1 MTHKKGQT
9 PDASDLRQRA
19 EARLKG
25 RQKEEAAASGEADVR
40 RLVHE
45 LEVHQVE
52 LEMQNEELQ
61 AARAELEAGLAGY
74 TDLYDFAPVGYV
86 TLDRD
91 GTILQANLTVTRFL
105 GRERSRLVGARLG
118 FFVST
123 EHVLAFNV
131 FLKKVFESQG
141 KEACEVALTTQES
154 TSFWVHIEA
163 TASNERKLEC
173 RAVLV
178 DISERRGIEAAREES
193 ERHYHEAAEALR
205 EADRNRTQFLAM
217 LSHELRNPLA
227 PIKNSLYILDRAVA
241 GGDQAKRA
249 QAVIARQVEQFSR
262 IIDDLLDTT
271 RILSGKVQLK
281 LKLLDLNEVV
291 RQTVEDH
298 RSVFEQNGV
307 HLEASLAARPV
318 VVKADWARM
327 AQVVGNLLT
336 NAAKFTERGGNT
348 RVSVGRDGMGGA
360 EVHVADTGMGMS
372 PEILGRLFEPFTQ
385 ADRTLDRSRGGIGLG
400 LALVKGFVELHRGE
414 VSAHSAG
421 PGQGAELIVRLPLD
435 IVQDVAKTEDKTEPS
450 TAERRPRRVL
460 IIEDNV
466 DAADCLREA
475 LELNDH
481 EVEAASTGPEGL
493 EKAHRF
499 KPDVVLCDIGLPGM
513 DGYEVAR
520 AFRSDEAL
528 KGIFLVALSGY
539 AGTKDL
545 ERAADAGFHRHLAK
559 PLSIERLEDLLAN
572 VPHRPHRPHSKPA
585 RPQSS

>member
-1 MTHKKGQT
+1 
-9 PDASDLRQRA
+9 
-19 EARLKG
+19 
-25 RQKEEAAASGEADVR
+25 
-40 RLVHE
+40 
-45 LEVHQVE
+45 
-52 LEMQNEELQ
+52 MQNEELQ
-61 AARAELEAGLAGY
+61 AARAELEAGLANY

-91 GTILQANLTVTRFL
+91 GTILQANLTATGFL
-105 GRERSRLVGARLG
+105 GRDRSRLVGARLG

-123 EHVLAFNV
+123 EHVPAFNV
-131 FLKKVFESQG
+131 FLKKVFESQA
-141 KEACEVALTTQES
+141 KEVCEVALTTQKS

-163 TASNERKLEC
+163 SAFDEGKLEC

-178 DISERRGIEAAREES
+178 DISERRGIEEAREES
-193 ERHYHEAAEALR
+193 ERHYHKAAEALR
-205 EADRNRTQFLAM
+205 EADRNRTKFLAM

-336 NAAKFTERGGNT
+336 NAAKFTERGGST
-348 RVSVGRDGMGGA
+348 RVSVGRDGMDRA

-421 PGQGAELIVRLPLD
+421 PGQGSEFIVRLPLD
-435 IVQDVAKTEDKTEPS
+435 IVQDVAKTAPS
-450 TAERRPRRVL
+450 VVVRRPWRVL
-460 IIEDNV
+460 VIEDNV
-466 DAADCLREA
+466 DASDSLREA
-475 LELNDH
+475 LELNHH

-513 DGYEVAR
+513 NGYEVAR

-528 KGIFLVALSGY
+528 KGIFLVALTGY
-539 AGTKDL
+539 AGTDDL
-545 ERAADAGFHRHLAK
+545 ERAAKAGFHRHLAK
-559 PLSIERLEDLLAN
+559 PLSIERLEDLLAK
-572 VPHRPHRPHSKPA
+572 VPHSPHDKPA
-585 RPQSS
+585 GPPNS

>member
-61 AARAELEAGLAGY
+61 AARAELEAGRA
-74 TDLYDFAPVGYV
+74 
-86 TLDRD
+86 
-91 GTILQANLTVTRFL
+91 
-105 GRERSRLVGARLG
+105 
-118 FFVST
+118 
-123 EHVLAFNV
+123 
-131 FLKKVFESQG
+131 
-141 KEACEVALTTQES
+141 ACE
-154 TSFWVHIEA
+154 
-163 TASNERKLEC
+163 LEC

-421 PGQGAELIVRLPLD
+421 TRPG
-435 IVQDVAKTEDKTEPS
+435 S
-450 TAERRPRRVL
+450 
-460 IIEDNV
+460 
-466 DAADCLREA
+466 
-475 LELNDH
+475 
-481 EVEAASTGPEGL
+481 
-493 EKAHRF
+493 
-499 KPDVVLCDIGLPGM
+499 
-513 DGYEVAR
+513 
-520 AFRSDEAL
+520 
-528 KGIFLVALSGY
+528 
-539 AGTKDL
+539 
-545 ERAADAGFHRHLAK
+545 
-559 PLSIERLEDLLAN
+559 
-572 VPHRPHRPHSKPA
+572 
-585 RPQSS
+585 